1 MRFLDSFRW
10 GVRGIRQ
17 RKLRAAL
24 TILGILVGTA
34 AVIALV
40 SQTQGISGS
49 IVGQINK
56 LGPNSIIIRP
66 ASATVILTQK
76 EIGII
81 QQMPGVAYVIPVVMG
96 SVKIYG
102 AGSTRTFSLVGVDSA
117 QFDLLVSGA
126 TISEGRKYQS
136 SSYSEILVGHNVQF
150 PPDLSNPLLN
160 VGQSVTVEF
169 VGPNPT
175 RKAVQVVGSLDT
187 YGLSLFVSVDDGV
200 FMSLNGASSYLG
212 RTSYSALFVE
222 TVDAGSVDYVVNNL
236 KAIYGTNL
244 SAITVN
250 QITQIVSTI
259 TGFLTILLGAIAG
272 ISLFVAGL
280 GIMNIMFVSVIER
293 TREIGVLKALGFKG
307 RDILSMFLSEAAV
320 LGVIGGVLGILS
332 GTALSFIIPLF
343 ISGLGS
349 NFGSETGSQGFDGA
363 QGGAGFSGASAG
375 NFSYSPV
382 ISPEIVLAVFLFA
395 LAVSL
400 LAGLYPA
407 RRASKMDPVTALRHE

>member
-1 MRFLDSFRW
+1 MRFSDSFRW

-40 SQTQGISGS
+40 SQTQGISVS
-49 IVGQINK
+49 IVGQIGK

-66 ASATVILTQK
+66 ASTTVILTQK

-81 QQMPGVAYVIPVVMG
+81 QQMPGVAFVIPVVMG
-96 SVKIYG
+96 TVKIYG

-126 TISEGRKYQS
+126 IISEGRKYQS
-136 SSYSEILVGHNVQF
+136 TSFSEILVGHNVKLPQ
-150 PPDLSNPLLN
+150 DLSAPLLS

-169 VGPNPT
+169 AGPNPS

-200 FMSLNGASSYLG
+200 FMSLSGASSYLG
-212 RTSYSALFVE
+212 RTSYNALFVE
-222 TVDAGSVDYVVNNL
+222 TVDAGSDDYVVNNL

-272 ISLFVAGL
+272 ISLLVAGL

-320 LGVIGGVLGILS
+320 LGIIGGTLGILS
-332 GTALSFIIPLF
+332 GTVISYIIPLF
-343 ISGLGS
+343 ISGAGS
-349 NFGSETGSQGFDGA
+349 NFVPPGGDSFGGG
-363 QGGAGFSGASAG
+363 QGGAGFGSASAG
-375 NFSYSPV
+375 SFSYSPV
-382 ISPEIVLAVFLFA
+382 ISPEVVLIVFLFA
-395 LAVSL
+395 LTVSL

>member
-1 MRFLDSFRW
+1 MKFSDSIRW

-40 SQTQGISGS
+40 SQTQGISVS
-49 IVGQINK
+49 IVGQIGK

-96 SVKIYG
+96 TVKIYG

-136 SSYSEILVGHNVQF
+136 TSYSEILVGHNVKLPQ
-150 PPDLSNPLLN
+150 DLNAPLLS
-160 VGQSVTVEF
+160 VGQSVTVES

-175 RKAVQVVGSLDT
+175 RKVVQVVGSLDT

-200 FMSLNGASSYLG
+200 FMSLSGASSYLG
-212 RTSYSALFVE
+212 RTSYNALFVE

-250 QITQIVSTI
+250 QISQIVSTI

-272 ISLFVAGL
+272 ISLLVAGL

-320 LGVIGGVLGILS
+320 LGIIGGTLGILS
-332 GTALSFIIPLF
+332 GTAISYVIPLF
-343 ISGLGS
+343 ISGVGSDFGGQEAMDLG
-349 NFGSETGSQGFDGA
+349 GG
-363 QGGAGFSGASAG
+363 QGGAGFGSAAAG
-375 NFSYSPV
+375 SFSYSPV
-382 ISPEIVLAVFLFA
+382 ISPEVVLVVFLFA
-395 LAVSL
+395 LTVSL